1 MMGANYPQGKSLKI
15 LVGKFSKQQLHLLS
29 FASKWLCL
37 RRPEQQSSQKDAN
50 NVTKKPGKKSTSHII
65 VHHQIPGVPTSF
77 GQKSTKNKRQKNREM
92 KVCLHS
98 RYVAPFNLTNFSFEI
113 LKLCW
118 DTRYFHAYFSF
129 IYYSN
134 IAVAVGFFQNSGTPE
149 QHFQCINTMTITE
162 RERDDFS
169 QQHQEHFYYDAMY
182 CLSGVKM
189 ALVTLLLLLC
199 PVTCNGTCWASLTC
213 CSIATD

>member
-1 MMGANYPQGKSLKI
+1 MKWKYVYI
-15 LVGKFSKQQLHLLS
+15 L
-29 FASKWLCL
+29 
-37 RRPEQQSSQKDAN
+37 
-50 NVTKKPGKKSTSHII
+50 
-65 VHHQIPGVPTSF
+65 
-77 GQKSTKNKRQKNREM
+77 
-92 KVCLHS
+92 
-98 RYVAPFNLTNFSFEI
+98 APFNLTNFSFEI

-134 IAVAVGFFQNSGTPE
+134 IAVAVGFFWNSGTPE

-213 CSIATD
+213 CSIATDWGLKAPSGRKPTHSKDAKSDSSLLFYPKKCLPRRSKEFCKARDSSRPIFTALVHTRIRWCWHHFH